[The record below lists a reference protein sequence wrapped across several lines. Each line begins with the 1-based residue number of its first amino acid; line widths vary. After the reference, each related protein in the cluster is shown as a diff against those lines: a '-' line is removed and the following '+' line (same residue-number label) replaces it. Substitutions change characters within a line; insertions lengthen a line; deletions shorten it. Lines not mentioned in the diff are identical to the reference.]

1 MHPDS
6 NRIDEHSIASCTNG
20 NANANATR
28 VHSIGTNE
36 LTTTMTSLTSTAA
49 TTTATPTTIPNH
61 GHANCNPDDYDNSYQ
76 TIHIPSLSSSSSS
89 SSSNNN
95 NNNKWEDLIH
105 IAPSAAREMLQTA
118 LGKSM
123 LAIQKSASRMRYG
136 TRRHSDYGSVGGFV
150 EPGPSM
156 WMVRRTRAVEGEG
169 NGEGGGDGWYP
180 YDALQEMGIAEY
192 FFSSSSS
199 GGNGGGNSKNGHGH
213 DGWKAKDL
221 PPFSSLSWLDRQL
234 VREWRT
240 LFVIGDGCGLEVGD
254 SHGHHQRKMGGD
266 DHDHDHDECVHKNSR
281 PKISP
286 AVAAALDIS
295 FEADTDHDD
304 KVNCTKEEIN
314 DEAVGC
320 ASDKFEQLCD
330 DAEFEVARQR
340 VPKAIK
346 PPTFRND
353 LRCYTCSKLFFDS
366 TSGMVRRHHCRLC
379 GRSFCHTHSAY
390 THKLPHLGYDPSI
403 PERVCESCK
412 TDLDKRD
419 FAERILWRLARCRDY
434 LKDEN
439 DLIPYFEPG
448 IDTAED
454 IAWRIAQGA
463 IAAAKRIPLGAQA
476 YVAIETV
483 DNLRKHGLKGIYALV
498 LRKEFMAAADL
509 LKKVTGIEKNFPMS
523 VHDLTAA
530 IFYAFA
536 QHKAVRGND
545 PEREHLIHSLS
556 EEKEECSRIDPP
568 SSQTHPAGHETT
580 IISSDCSDD
589 EYSIFTESDSMEKN
603 PTGLST
609 NYGTVVD
616 ETDAFDPLSESVTNL
631 LALADEA
638 IESNAHH
645 HFPKAQ
651 EGNVN
656 SSEGRQQSNN
666 NVQQKLPFVPV
677 CQRIDDATISSLL
690 FYSPLALYFVYAES
704 EVDMQLLAAQQ
715 GWQLLYAHLE
725 KDSVIADRPASA
737 LFLNNAQKI
746 ACFAIRG
753 TASTNDVVTDIRA
766 MPVPFP
772 DDNTFTNDA
781 TSSSYDD
788 DWMPIIEGQGLAL
801 CGMVSP
807 YEFWQVSCIQ
817 FR

>member
-1 MHPDS
+1 
-6 NRIDEHSIASCTNG
+6 
-20 NANANATR
+20 
-28 VHSIGTNE
+28 
-36 LTTTMTSLTSTAA
+36 MTSLTSTAA
-49 TTTATPTTIPNH
+49 TTTTTTTTTATPTTIPNH